1 MNKKLYFIIFIII
14 ILIVIYFFNNNNEQF
29 SESKDSNF
37 ITSSQDIYKL
47 IEDNNMIEYYE
58 KIMQF
63 LKINDSNLVNIKNN
77 NFNIINNDDFY
88 AYVNNKKLNKLI
100 SSILSI
106 IYKSVNIEPT
116 ITVDDSIYNNINNS
130 LNIDGVYIYNN
141 FIDENTCNT
150 IIEKISN
157 SIFVKANSSINDI
170 KFDNLTTGTN
180 WIKSQSDI
188 IKIEEVQKIATNLF
202 ILKIAQNYLNCTP
215 ILAQTNLW
223 ISTPGNIDQSNSFHQ
238 DYDDV
243 NFLKIFIYL
252 NDVDENNG
260 PHSYVKGSLNNMIT
274 PDNYKP
280 SDRLPDEY
288 ISQNYK
294 DNVLK
299 ICGKKGTAI
308 FEDTNGFH
316 KGTILNSGIRYMLQ
330 LQYCCSTKLLD
341 NNIDFIH
348 NLNIN
353 ENKILYDAKLKYP
366 DIFLLYNFNN
376 IETFTNII
384 HIPMSYDCSSA
395 NKLRDIGKKMIS
407 YCFDWNIK
415 TIDAIYSLIKNDF
428 KDFLNKEYLIYGN
441 KTFHHKYNNNETQYK
456 DLIPV
461 FNTKYNMLFIHDF
474 TNDSIEDYNLNY
486 DKYTRRIKR
495 FIEDISN
502 KKNTIIILY
511 SDLTDEYINDIYSN
525 WTNYFDNTN
534 IFNHLIS
541 NKSEYL
547 PITKKIEDLKILLKE
562 KYLND
567 NIIFQEINSLI

>member
-1 MNKKLYFIIFIII
+1 
-14 ILIVIYFFNNNNEQF
+14 
-29 SESKDSNF
+29 
-37 ITSSQDIYKL
+37 
-47 IEDNNMIEYYE
+47 
-58 KIMQF
+58 
-63 LKINDSNLVNIKNN
+63 
-77 NFNIINNDDFY
+77 
-88 AYVNNKKLNKLI
+88 
-100 SSILSI
+100 
-106 IYKSVNIEPT
+106 
-116 ITVDDSIYNNINNS
+116 
-130 LNIDGVYIYNN
+130 
-141 FIDENTCNT
+141 
-150 IIEKISN
+150 
-157 SIFVKANSSINDI
+157 
-170 KFDNLTTGTN
+170 
-180 WIKSQSDI
+180 
-188 IKIEEVQKIATNLF
+188 
-202 ILKIAQNYLNCTP
+202 
-215 ILAQTNLW
+215 
-223 ISTPGNIDQSNSFHQ
+223 
-238 DYDDV
+238 
-243 NFLKIFIYL
+243 
-252 NDVDENNG
+252 
-260 PHSYVKGSLNNMIT
+260 MIT